1 MKDPIFRAADSG
13 DPYACLGVAY
23 YYHEG
28 KEVDFDID
36 AAITWYERAA
46 ARGCP
51 RAHWE
56 LAKLFIEG
64 KEVPPNQGMYLD
76 HLVSA
81 SDMGN
86 VDAQYALACEYRW
99 GRILQKDD
107 QKAFECFKRAAEMGH
122 VRSKFMVGY
131 MIQHG
136 IVDEGTRGDAEM
148 WFASVGVSGDADTFL
163 DIGLDYEYGLNG
175 VEPSLLEAIRWYQ
188 YGADMG
194 HQKCIICYN
203 SAVSTLAGKS
213 VDGYEGRMEKLMNTD
228 VQRETDR
235 REHLLNVADEYL
247 SEGDDKAA
255 FESYME
261 SAKLGDADG
270 MFAVAMM
277 YHQGIHVKRNDKKAL
292 ELLMRA
298 ASAGS
303 CDAQFF
309 LGRAYDNDEYP
320 RDETQ
325 AIKYYAQAAANGFLA
340 AFYYLGR
347 YVDHPEVY
355 VRRVRG
361 HRIVVRDGHE
371 GRPRRRSGRPGSHG
385 IHVLQRGRSGAGPQ
399 GGRQMVRSGRGPGER
414 RGHMQPRAHEGSRGR
429 HPRRS

>member
-13 DPYACLGVAY
+13 DPYACLGIAY
-23 YYHEG
+23 YYHQG

-36 AAITWYERAA
+36 AAVIWYERAA

-64 KEVPPNQGMYLD
+64 EEVPVDTSAYLD
-76 HLVSA
+76 HLISA

-99 GRILQKDD
+99 GRLLPKDD
-107 QKAFECFKRAAEMGH
+107 AKAFAFFKKAAEMGH

-131 MIQHG
+131 MIQQG
-136 IVDEGTRGDAEM
+136 IAEEGTRGDAEV
-148 WFASVGVSGDADTFL
+148 WFSSVGVSGDADTFL

-194 HQKCIICYN
+194 HQKCILCYN
-203 SAVSTLAGKS
+203 SAISALAGK
-213 VDGYEGRMEKLMNTD
+213 VREGYGERMERLRNTD

-235 REHLLNVADEYL
+235 REYLLHIADECL

-255 FESYME
+255 YEHYLE
-261 SAKLGDADG
+261 SANMGDADG

-277 YHQGIHVKRNDKKAL
+277 YHQGIHVKRNDKKAV

-309 LGRAYDNDEYP
+309 LGRLHDSDDYP

-361 HRIVVRDGHE
+361 R
-371 GRPRRRSGRPGSHG
+371 
-385 IHVLQRGRSGAGPQ
+385 
-399 GGRQMVRSGRGPGER
+399 
-414 RGHMQPRAHEGSRGR
+414 
-429 HPRRS
+429 